1 MTFKASRRQLTE
13 KETAWLK
20 KHYKHTTNGEIMARL
35 GIKHSH
41 LHDIAK
47 ELGLK
52 KTRQFMRKMQANCTE
67 QARLA
72 NERIK
77 KEDTE
82 RWKEIIEIK
91 RKNLNPGRG
100 FRKGESNKD
109 RLSRKK
115 YERCMAKMAETMR
128 RKRDRDRARVSLG
141 LEPLTRLSLGIP
153 SKRRHALYMA
163 KYHLSRSYGYERG
176 EGLTMYVTED
186 TRRTTTEYIYIRRY
200 GMKFVVKGED
210 NPTAR
215 AVRLPPDWSDKQG
228 GIASY

>member
-1 MTFKASRRQLTE
+1 MTFKASRRQLTD

-20 KHYKHTTNGEIMARL
+20 KHFCHTKNADIMAKF

-41 LHDIAK
+41 LHDIAN

-82 RWKEIIEIK
+82 RWEKIMEIK
-91 RKNLNPGRG
+91 RKNLKTG
-100 FRKGESNKD
+100 FKKGESNKD

-115 YERCMAKMAETMR
+115 YEQCMAKMVETMK

-163 KYHLSRSYGYERG
+163 KYHLSRAYGYERG
-176 EGLTMYVTED
+176 EGLTMYVTEY